1 MNAKSVLD
9 ELEVPL
15 ISVLADME
23 RAGVCLDSAF
33 LNDYSKTL
41 ATEID
46 THEKKIYELA
56 GVQFNIASP
65 KQLGEIL
72 FDKLQL
78 DEKAKKTKTGQYKTG
93 EDILLKLADKSDIVK
108 HILEFRQLQK
118 LKSTY
123 VDALPLLVNETTGKI
138 HTTYNQTIAATGR
151 LSSVHPNLQNI
162 PIRTP
167 RGREVR
173 KAFIPSKGNVLVSA
187 DYSQVELR
195 VVAHMSGDD
204 GMIQA
209 FNDGLDIHTATA
221 AKVFDVDLD
230 DVTKEQRY
238 KAKSVNFGLIYGQG
252 AFGLA
257 QNLGISRTEAKEI
270 IDNYFEQFPKIKT
283 YMDDIIAGAQ
293 ANGYVETL
301 LGRRRYIRDINSGN
315 ATVRGF
321 AERNAINAPIQGTA
335 ADMIKIAM
343 LEIHE
348 ALSKSELKSKMIL
361 QVHDEL
367 VFDVPKD
374 EEEQLKA
381 LVIKKMSH
389 AMPLKV
395 PLLVEAGAGETWLEA
410 H

>member
-1 MNAKSVLD
+1 M
-9 ELEVPL
+9 
-15 ISVLADME
+15 IIQ
-23 RAGVCLDSAF
+23 
-33 LNDYSKTL
+33 KTL

-138 HTTYNQTIAATGR
+138 HTTYNHKRLPLPGR

-283 YMDDIIAGAQ
+283 YMD
-293 ANGYVETL
+293 
-301 LGRRRYIRDINSGN
+301 
-315 ATVRGF
+315 
-321 AERNAINAPIQGTA
+321 
-335 ADMIKIAM
+335 
-343 LEIHE
+343 
-348 ALSKSELKSKMIL
+348 
-361 QVHDEL
+361 
-367 VFDVPKD
+367 
-374 EEEQLKA
+374 
-381 LVIKKMSH
+381 
-389 AMPLKV
+389 
-395 PLLVEAGAGETWLEA
+395 
-410 H
+410 